1 MTNLTLDVALKGRNP
16 MSMVLPAQD
25 VISTNL
31 VVSPTNPSLPTLTS
45 VERINSR
52 ISDFGIVLD
61 DRAQLDRLAKIVNV
75 HYLSTPRANWVD
87 TTLRLSGE
95 LVAGEPDQQALR
107 AVRAVRAPTLHA
119 AETLLHTESSGNP
132 LARRP
137 AETELVDSIT
147 SAVQAENPVWKSNGA
162 KIALYIGKTLLDMII
177 TQIIGVPLV
186 DILRHAVAGIGPV
199 A

>member
-1 MTNLTLDVALKGRNP
+1 MTNLTLDVALTGRNP

-25 VISTNL
+25 VISANL
-31 VVSPTNPSLPTLTS
+31 VVSKTNPSLPTLTS
-45 VERINSR
+45 VERINGR
-52 ISDFGIVLD
+52 ISDFGIVLGD
-61 DRAQLDRLAKIVNV
+61 QAQLDQLARIVNV
-75 HYLSTPRANWVD
+75 HYLSTPQADWVD

-95 LVAGEPDQQALR
+95 LVAGELDQQALR
-107 AVRAVRAPTLHA
+107 AVRAVRAPTLQA
-119 AETLLHTESSGNP
+119 ADTLMRTGSSGDP

-147 SAVQAENPVWKSNGA
+147 RVVHAEKPVWKSGGA

-177 TQIIGVPLV
+177 TQIVGVPLV